1 MRKKLISLIFL
12 YGLSFSKTLDPVLKS
27 AILPGWGQSELGE
40 EKKKKIFTIFEFS
53 ALAACFASYG
63 FSKHIQY
70 NFKTFAA
77 NHANVQNFD
86 NDRQFWVDIG
96 NYINPDSHDNE
107 HLRWRENVNLY
118 RDNSLWSWDSYNNMK
133 KFEKLRIKSDFLN
146 RQGKFIAGAILINH
160 IISSI
165 DALYIKNI
173 KKQRSLEF
181 SSSIDKGNP
190 RLELNFKF

>member
-1 MRKKLISLIFL
+1 MRKKFILLIFL

-40 EKKKKIFTIFEFS
+40 KKKEKLFTIFEFS

-63 FSKHIQY
+63 VSKHIQY

-77 NHANVQNFD
+77 NHANVKNFD

-107 HLRWRENVNLY
+107 HLRWRENDKLY
-118 RDNSLWSWDSYNNMK
+118 RNNSLWNWDSYDNMK
-133 KFEKLRIKSDFLN
+133 KFEKLRIKSDFLD
-146 RQGKFIAGAILINH
+146 RQGKFIAGAILLNH
-160 IISSI
+160 IISAI

-173 KKQRSLEF
+173 KQQNSIELT
-181 SSSIDKGNP
+181 SSMNTGNP
-190 RLELNFKF
+190 RLELIFKF

>member
-1 MRKKLISLIFL
+1 MRKKFILLIFL
-12 YGLSFSKTLDPVLKS
+12 YGFSFSKTLDPVLKS
-27 AILPGWGQSELGE
+27 AILPGWGQNELGE
-40 EKKKKIFTIFEFS
+40 KKKEKLFKIFEFS

-77 NHANVQNFD
+77 NHANVENFD

-107 HLRWRENVNLY
+107 HLRWRENDKLY
-118 RDNSLWSWDSYNNMK
+118 RNNSLWNWDSYDNMK
-133 KFEKLRIKSDFLN
+133 KFEKLRIKSDFLD

-160 IISSI
+160 IISAI

-173 KKQRSLEF
+173 KQQNSIELT
-181 SSSIDKGNP
+181 SSMNIGNP
-190 RLELNFKF
+190 RLELIFKF

>member
-1 MRKKLISLIFL
+1 MRKKFIFLIFIH
-12 YGLSFSKTLDPVLKS
+12 GLSFSKTLDPVLKS

-40 EKKKKIFTIFEFS
+40 QEKEKFFTIFEFS

-77 NHANVQNFD
+77 KHANVENFD

-107 HLRWRENVNLY
+107 HLRWRENDKLY
-118 RDNSLWSWDSYNNMK
+118 RNNSLWNWDSYDNMK
-133 KFEKLRIKSDFLN
+133 KFEKLRIKSDFLD
-146 RQGKFIAGAILINH
+146 RQGKFIAGAILLNH
-160 IISSI
+160 IISAI

-173 KKQRSLEF
+173 KQQNSIKLT
-181 SSSIDKGNP
+181 SSMNTGNP
-190 RLELNFKF
+190 RLELIFKF

>member
-1 MRKKLISLIFL
+1 MRKKLILLIFL

-40 EKKKKIFTIFEFS
+40 ERKKKIFTIFEFS

-181 SSSIDKGNP
+181 SSFIDKGNP